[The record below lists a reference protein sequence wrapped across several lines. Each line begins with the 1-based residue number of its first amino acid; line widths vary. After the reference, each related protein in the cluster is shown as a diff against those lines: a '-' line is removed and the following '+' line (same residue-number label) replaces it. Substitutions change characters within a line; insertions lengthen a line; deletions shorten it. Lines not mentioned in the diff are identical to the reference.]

1 MRHITEI
8 HLVGTESLEHIESL
22 RWYESA
28 GPNSA
33 DTGQLMQTTRQGMYN
48 FVKDN
53 GEAFALNKAKTKYS
67 MLMAVNDHVQYV
79 KTTPDET
86 TSDNLL
92 SLPRY

>member
-1 MRHITEI
+1 MRHVTAI
-8 HLVGTESLEHIESL
+8 HLVGTENLEHIESL

-33 DTGQLMQTTRQGMYN
+33 DTGQLMQTTRQGMYD
-48 FVKDN
+48 FVKN
-53 GEAFALNKAKTKYS
+53 GGHAFALNKAKTEYS
-67 MLMAVNDHVQYV
+67 YLIAVNAHVQYV
-79 KTTPDET
+79 KTKPDAT